1 MKIEEF
7 INIQDSKLYNQSDYF
22 TICKR
27 ENNSKRDFII
37 VQNYLG
43 KHVPQRPS
51 LILNYF
57 NKLKNEIN
65 KNTSQFDL
73 NHTMSISSEDING
86 IFYFAETATA
96 IGKYLKNNLR
106 INYEFYTTREELKDN
121 KKKLMSITE
130 DHCHAPVHTV
140 VGSTEE
146 LKKCKR
152 ILIID
157 DEITSGNTIWKVIEN
172 IKIIN
177 PKIKIFIASFMN
189 LMDEETIMKFIYN
202 DIQIITLVKG
212 QITEKDKKVN
222 DFDFPNISE
231 IKRDDSILVLGTEED
246 MYNALIY
253 AYKLE
258 QQKFDVCFHASTR
271 SPIVPIKNL
280 DYSLKTRTDFI
291 SAKDLNRSIYLY
303 NLTKYKQIFIFRDK
317 LVSDFDERAEELLKD
332 YSILPIQFYDY
343 TRKENN

>member
-1 MKIEEF
+1 MKIEDF
-7 INIQDSKLYNQSDYF
+7 MHIQDSKLYNQDDYF

-51 LILNYF
+51 LILSYF
-57 NKLKNEIN
+57 NKLKNEID

-73 NHTMSISSEDING
+73 DYIINLSSEDKNG

-106 INYEFYTTREELKDN
+106 INYEFYTTREELKEN
-121 KKKLMSITE
+121 EKKLMQITE

-140 VGSTEE
+140 VGNIEE
-146 LKKCKR
+146 LKRCKR
-152 ILIID
+152 ILIVD

-177 PKIKIFIASFMN
+177 PKIKIFVASFMN
-189 LMDEETIMKFIYN
+189 LMNEETMMKFIYN

-212 QITEKDKKVN
+212 EITDKSKKVEDFDLPNITEIN
-222 DFDFPNISE
+222 
-231 IKRDDSILVLGTEED
+231 RDDSILVLGTEED

-258 QQKFDVCFHASTR
+258 KQKFDVYFHASTR
-271 SPIVPIKNL
+271 SPIVPIKNM
-280 DYSLKTRTDFI
+280 DYSLRTRTDFV
-291 SAKDLNRSIYLY
+291 SAKDSNRNIYLY

-317 LVSDFDERAEELLKD
+317 IVSDFDEQVEEILKD
-332 YSILPIQFYDY
+332 YSVLPIQFYDY
-343 TRKENN
+343 TKKGEE